1 MTITYTGVDP
11 EHHVGWGNSK
21 ILKIAYFSF
30 VLAHAPQ
37 NFVFNR
43 YFCAI
48 SSFWE
53 KKFPTFLALDH
64 LMRTELCYYV
74 LYLDVYWI
82 HKGFELYL
90 AFAPRTI
97 QYFPCVYSFRP
108 VIIQYP
114 CWTVDYYISSTNY
127 HYQISNC
134 NGHSSEEAQYCWRYD
149 NNLKFRKSHY
159 EWWNDYCTFVMSF
172 CNQLKLLLIYSI
184 RQVLRSKLSHIN
196 FLNFRKPE
204 VSFHVRIWKK

>member
-97 QYFPCVYSFRP
+97 QYFPCVYSFL
-108 VIIQYP
+108 Q
-114 CWTVDYYISSTNY
+114 
-127 HYQISNC
+127 
-134 NGHSSEEAQYCWRYD
+134 
-149 NNLKFRKSHY
+149 L
-159 EWWNDYCTFVMSF
+159 SF
-172 CNQLKLLLIYSI
+172 NIRVGLLII
-184 RQVLRSKLSHIN
+184 I
-196 FLNFRKPE
+196 
-204 VSFHVRIWKK
+204 FHQQTIIIEFQTAMDTPVKKRNIAGGTITT